1 MRSKRYA
8 VSVTFLSH
16 LNVAK
21 GRMLCS
27 LFLQTAPVESSTAEP
42 ALNRSTA
49 GGGSAGG
56 GGGGGTDLAASLAAA
71 LNKRKGTMGDD
82 SDEEGGDSDDEWD

>member
-49 GGGSAGG
+49 GGG
-56 GGGGGTDLAASLAAA
+56 GGGGTDLAASLAAA